1 MTTHAV
7 IKVRSNINVNKDIR
21 RTMELLRLNR
31 VNHCIILHE
40 TDITRG
46 MLQKIKDYVT
56 WGEIKPEVLARMT
69 LLKGKLEGG
78 RSVDTAYI
86 KANSEFGTPL
96 DFAKAVIEGKTKY
109 SDIKGIKPII
119 RLHPPIKGYEGIK
132 RAYTVG
138 GALGYRGDNINDLI
152 LRMLGP
158 ENVPTKAEP
167 KAAPKKAEPAKAK
180 PAPVAKK
187 VAPKGDNEK
196 PKSKPL
202 PVKKPV
208 AKKVAPKEDAEK
220 PKSKPAPTKKPVAKK
235 VAPKGDDEK
244 PVSKPVKKKVA
255 KKPVAKKAED
265 DKKGDA

>member
-1 MTTHAV
+1 MITHAV
-7 IKVRSNINVNKDIR
+7 IKVRSNINVNRDIR

-40 TDITRG
+40 TAITKG

-56 WGEIKPEVLARMT
+56 WGEVKPEVLARMT

-78 RSVDTAYI
+78 RDIDTAYL

-96 DFAKAVIEGKTKY
+96 DFAKSVVEGKSKY

-119 RLHPPIKGYEGIK
+119 RLHPPLKGYEGIK

-158 ENVPTKAEP
+158 ENAPAPKAEP
-167 KAAPKKAEPAKAK
+167 KKAPAPKAKAAPVPKKTVAKAKTAPKVEAEKPKPKPVVKKAAPKEDGDK
-180 PAPVAKK
+180 PLPKKK
-187 VAPKGDNEK
+187 VAAKKPAETEK
-196 PKSKPL
+196 PKSKPV

-208 AKKVAPKEDAEK
+208 AKK
-220 PKSKPAPTKKPVAKK
+220 PA
-235 VAPKGDDEK
+235 
-244 PVSKPVKKKVA
+244 
-255 KKPVAKKAED
+255 D

>member
-56 WGEIKPEVLARMT
+56 WGEVKPEVLARMT
-69 LLKGKLEGG
+69 LLKGKLEGNKPL
-78 RSVDTAYI
+78 DTAYI

-96 DFAKAVIEGKTKY
+96 DFAKSVIEGKTKY

-119 RLHPPIKGYEGIK
+119 RLHPPLKGYEGIK

-158 ENVPTKAEP
+158 ENAPTKATPKAEP
-167 KAAPKKAEPAKAK
+167 KAVPAKAK
-180 PAPVAKK
+180 AAPTLKKK
-187 VAPKGDNEK
+187 VTDKEA
-196 PKSKPL
+196 KPL
-202 PVKKPV
+202 PKKN
-208 AKKVAPKEDAEK
+208 
-220 PKSKPAPTKKPVAKK
+220 
-235 VAPKGDDEK
+235 
-244 PVSKPVKKKVA
+244 
-255 KKPVAKKAED
+255 PVAKKAAPKESD
-265 DKKGDA
+265 EKPEPKPAKKAPVKKAEPKEVDETPKPIKKKIAKKPAAKKAEEDKKGDAE

>member
-1 MTTHAV
+1 MITHAV
-7 IKVRSNINVNKDIR
+7 IKVRSNINVNRDIR

-40 TDITRG
+40 TAITKG

-56 WGEIKPEVLARMT
+56 WGEVKPEVLARMT

-78 RSVDTAYI
+78 RDIDTAYL

-96 DFAKAVIEGKTKY
+96 DFAKSVVEGKSKY

-119 RLHPPIKGYEGIK
+119 RLHPPLKGYEGIK

-158 ENVPTKAEP
+158 ENAPAPKAEP
-167 KAAPKKAEPAKAK
+167 KKAPAEVKKAPAPKAKVAPVPK
-180 PAPVAKK
+180 KPVAKK
-187 VAPKGDNEK
+187 AAPKAETEK
-196 PKSKPL
+196 PKSKPVPVKKATPKAEAEKPKSKPVPVKKAAPKAEAEKPKSKPV

-208 AKKVAPKEDAEK
+208 AKK
-220 PKSKPAPTKKPVAKK
+220 PA
-235 VAPKGDDEK
+235 
-244 PVSKPVKKKVA
+244 
-255 KKPVAKKAED
+255 D

>member
-1 MTTHAV
+1 MITHAV
-7 IKVRSNINVNKDIR
+7 IKVRSNINVNRDIR

-40 TDITRG
+40 TAITKG

-56 WGEIKPEVLARMT
+56 WGEVKPEVLARMT

-78 RSVDTAYI
+78 RDIDTAYL

-96 DFAKAVIEGKTKY
+96 DFAKSVVEGKSKY

-119 RLHPPIKGYEGIK
+119 RLHPPLKGYEGIK

-158 ENVPTKAEP
+158 ENAPAPKPKAEP
-167 KAAPKKAEPAKAK
+167 KKAPAEVKKAPAPKAKVAPVPK
-180 PAPVAKK
+180 KPVAKK
-187 VAPKGDNEK
+187 AAPKAETEK
-196 PKSKPL
+196 PKSKPVPVKKATPKAEAEKPKSKPVPVKKAAPKAETEKPKSKPV

-208 AKKVAPKEDAEK
+208 AKK
-220 PKSKPAPTKKPVAKK
+220 PA
-235 VAPKGDDEK
+235 
-244 PVSKPVKKKVA
+244 
-255 KKPVAKKAED
+255 D

>member
-40 TDITRG
+40 TAITKG

-69 LLKGKLEGG
+69 LLKGKVEGNTPI
-78 RSVDTAYI
+78 DTAFI

-96 DFAKAVIEGKTKY
+96 DFAKAVVEGKTKY

-119 RLHPPIKGYEGIK
+119 RLHPPLKGYEGIK

-158 ENVPTKAEP
+158 ENAPALKAEP
-167 KAAPKKAEPAKAK
+167 KKAPVKTIPVKAKAALAPKKVE
-180 PAPVAKK
+180 
-187 VAPKGDNEK
+187 GDKEVM
-196 PKSKPL
+196 KPL
-202 PVKKPV
+202 P
-208 AKKVAPKEDAEK
+208 
-220 PKSKPAPTKKPVAKK
+220 KKPVAKK
-235 VAPKGDDEK
+235 VAPKGNDEK
-244 PVSKPVKKKVA
+244 PKSKPVPV
-255 KKPVAKKAED
+255 KKPVAKKPDAKKTED
-265 DKKGDA
+265 AKKGDAE